1 MHSIRL
7 LALATALFAPFASAQ
22 QFTAGDI
29 VVDHPWA
36 RATPKGATVGAGY
49 LTVRNNGRAADAL
62 TAIESDAAGSAQMH
76 ESKMDGGVMRM
87 DEISSLSIP
96 PGGAVVFK
104 PGGYHVMFVDLKAPL
119 KKGRH
124 FSATLNFEHAGK
136 VAVDF
141 TIEGPGASAPAK
153 STESMPGM
161 EMK

>member
-7 LALATALFAPFASAQ
+7 LALATALFASCASAQ

-49 LTVRNNGRAADAL
+49 LTLRNNGSAADAL
-62 TAIESDAAGSAQMH
+62 AAIESDTAGSAQMH

-96 PGGAVVFK
+96 PGGAVIFK
-104 PGGYHVMFVDLKAPL
+104 PGGYHVMFVDLKAPFR
-119 KKGRH
+119 KGGH
-124 FSATLNFEHAGK
+124 FSATLTFEHAGK

-141 TIEGPGASAPAK
+141 TIEGLGASAPAK
-153 STESMPGM
+153 SMEAMPGM